1 MDKDTL
7 IDLMAEAHWNSQV
20 DEYNRWH
27 ELDGDEREEATK
39 PMRAAFEALS
49 SSGYMVVEGWKPIET
64 APKDGIVIDLHH
76 SKYGRIRSVFW
87 EADDE
92 FWIAEDED
100 PFITHWIP
108 LPPPPQAQVSDEER
122 SDEVEPASNSA
133 SLTP

>member
-1 MDKDTL
+1 MNENQIFLLAGALKNALKDTRYHM
-7 IDLMAEAHWNSQV
+7 DAEIA
-20 DEYNRWH
+20 
-27 ELDGDEREEATK
+27 EECARAT
-39 PMRAAFEALS
+39 AEFFS

-64 APKDGIVIDLHH
+64 APKDGTIIDLHH
-76 SKYGRIRSVFW
+76 SKYGRIRSVSW
-87 EADDE
+87 DRDDE

-108 LPPPPQAQVSDEER
+108 LPLPPQAQISDEER